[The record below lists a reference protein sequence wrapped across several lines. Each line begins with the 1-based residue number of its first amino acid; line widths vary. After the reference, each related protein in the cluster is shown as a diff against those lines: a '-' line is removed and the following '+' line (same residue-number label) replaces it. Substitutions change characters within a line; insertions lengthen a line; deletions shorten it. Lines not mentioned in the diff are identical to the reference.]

1 MRPRILLPLAAAAAL
16 ACAGAASADSLVYV
30 KDGNVWLSSPDAS
43 KSYQVTFDGGYSSP
57 SQSDNG
63 TIAALRGAQMVR
75 MDRSGKPL
83 NAPIDGM
90 GSPAANNGNFY
101 GPYEPRISP
110 DGSKI
115 AYWFGQYTSYYDY
128 GCVCTVWR
136 VESQSTWT
144 RSDQFTDPTTESD
157 YYKGVEQPEWLSN
170 DRLLTQYPMF
180 WMNIWTYQIGEGHG
194 YVNGSA
200 QYATSWRDS
209 EGTYFDTGDPDLSPD
224 GAHIAVTD
232 LGDATNNTRLL
243 IGHVNGPMWTG
254 SFPYPE
260 PDYLNDTPA
269 ADTAL
274 DCSWTADGNGALWN
288 PSWSPDSSRLA
299 ISAPDG
305 VHIFSNPATTDC
317 TSLHETLAIPGGS
330 DADWGKA
337 DVNMADK
344 PAPLKPGPSQQPG
357 PAPGP
362 GPTGPGLAALKLQPS
377 AFRAAKRGPAIVAK
391 RSGTALSYRL
401 ATPSRLVITVKRG
414 AKVVKG
420 SIKTAGK
427 PGANKL
433 RFMGRIAKRT
443 LRPGRYTLVVTAS
456 PVDGGAAQTSTAPF
470 KIVR

>member
-1 MRPRILLPLAAAAAL
+1 MRPRILLPLAATFAL
-16 ACAGAASADSLVYV
+16 ACAGVASADSLAYI

-43 KSYQVTFDGGYSSP
+43 KAYQVTFDGGYSSP

-75 MDRSGKPL
+75 MDRSGKQL

-128 GCVCTVWR
+128 GCNCSLYR
-136 VESQSTWT
+136 LESRTTW
-144 RSDQFTDPTTESD
+144 SYADHFTDPSSDSD
-157 YYKGVEQPEWLSN
+157 YYKGVEQPEWLT
-170 DRLLTQYPMF
+170 DDHLLTQYPMF
-180 WMNIWTYQIGEGHG
+180 WMNIWTWQIGAGHG

-200 QYATSWRDS
+200 QYATSWRDN
-209 EGTYFDTGDPDLSPD
+209 EGTYFDLGDPDLSPD
-224 GAHIAVTD
+224 GSHIAVTD
-232 LGDATNNTRLL
+232 SGDATNNTRLL
-243 IGHVNGPMWTG
+243 LGHVNGPIWTG

-269 ADTAL
+269 ADTAP
-274 DCSWTADGNGALWN
+274 DCAWTADGNGALWN
-288 PSWSPDSSRLA
+288 PTWSPDSTRLA

-305 VHIFSNPATTDC
+305 VHVFSNPATSDC
-317 TSLHETLAIPGGS
+317 ATLHETLALPGGS
-330 DADWGKA
+330 EADWGKA
-337 DVNMADK
+337 GVNIADK
-344 PAPLKPGPSQQPG
+344 PAPPKPGPGSQPG
-357 PAPGP
+357 PDPTPGP
-362 GPTGPGLAALKLQPS
+362 DAGPGLSALKLSPS
-377 AFRAAKRGPAIVAK
+377 AFRAAKRGPAIA
-391 RSGTALSYRL
+391 RRLGSTLSYTL
-401 ATPSRLVITVKRG
+401 ATPSQIVLRFKRG
-414 AKVVKG
+414 GKAVKG

-427 PGANKL
+427 PGANRL
-433 RFMGRIAKRT
+433 RFMGRVAKRT

-456 PVDGGAAQTSTAPF
+456 PVGGGAAQTSTAPF

>member
-16 ACAGAASADSLVYV
+16 ACAATASADSLVYV

-63 TIAALRGAQMVR
+63 TIAALRGGQMVR
-75 MDRSGKPL
+75 MDRSGRPL

-90 GSPAANNGNFY
+90 GSPATNNGNFY

-136 VESQSTWT
+136 VESQSTWS

-157 YYKGVEQPEWLSN
+157 YYKGIEQPEWLTN
-170 DRLLTQYPMF
+170 DHLIAQYPMF
-180 WMNIWTYQIGEGHG
+180 WMNIWTYEIGQGHG
-194 YVNGSA
+194 YVNGAA

-224 GAHIAVTD
+224 GTHIAVTD
-232 LGDATNNTRLL
+232 LGDTNSNTRLL
-243 IGHVNGPMWTG
+243 IGHVDGGIWTG

-269 ADTAL
+269 ADSSL
-274 DCSWTADGNGALWN
+274 DCSWTADGEGALWN
-288 PSWSPDSSRLA
+288 PTWSPDSSRLA

-317 TSLHETLAIPGGS
+317 ASLHETLAIPGGC
-330 DADWGKA
+330 DAEWGKA
-337 DVNMADK
+337 DVNIADR
-344 PAPLKPGPSQQPG
+344 PSPPKTDNGNQG
-357 PAPGP
+357 
-362 GPTGPGLAALKLQPS
+362 TGPGSPVQPSGPAAAGLSKLKLKPR
-377 AFRAAKRGPAIVAK
+377 AFRASKHGGSTISYTLAAPARI
-391 RSGTALSYRL
+391 T
-401 ATPSRLVITVKRG
+401 ITVKRG
-414 AKVVKG
+414 AKSVKG

-427 PGANKL
+427 PGANKQ
-433 RFMGRIAKRT
+433 RFAGRIAKRA

-456 PVDGGAAQTSTAPF
+456 PVDGGAGQTSTAPF